1 MSTKLICLFC
11 TLLFLTIDLRLS
23 AADHY
28 SSSNYNSNLLLRI
41 DHQLFDAVYDANS
54 VETVPYK
61 LMQGVTH
68 FGDPV
73 AVLGV
78 CALLTTYGNDDIRKT
93 GKLLTSAFTLSALT
107 IWSGKKIVGRRRPLD
122 RLKKQEPPESFPSGH
137 TNCAFVLAAT
147 LSNRYPRW
155 KIPLYCAAGLA
166 GFSRI
171 YLGRH
176 YPLDVLVGALVGTSS
191 TYLVLKY
198 KRPVLSWEF

>member
-78 CALLTTYGNDDIRKT
+78 CALLTTYGSDDVRKT

-155 KIPLYCAAGLA
+155 KIPL
-166 GFSRI
+166 
-171 YLGRH
+171 
-176 YPLDVLVGALVGTSS
+176 
-191 TYLVLKY
+191 
-198 KRPVLSWEF
+198 

>member
-28 SSSNYNSNLLLRI
+28 SSSNYNSNLFLRI

-78 CALLTTYGNDDIRKT
+78 CALLTTYGNDDVRKT
-93 GKLLTSAFTLSALT
+93 GKL
-107 IWSGKKIVGRRRPLD
+107 
-122 RLKKQEPPESFPSGH
+122 
-137 TNCAFVLAAT
+137 
-147 LSNRYPRW
+147 
-155 KIPLYCAAGLA
+155 
-166 GFSRI
+166 
-171 YLGRH
+171 
-176 YPLDVLVGALVGTSS
+176 
-191 TYLVLKY
+191 
-198 KRPVLSWEF
+198 